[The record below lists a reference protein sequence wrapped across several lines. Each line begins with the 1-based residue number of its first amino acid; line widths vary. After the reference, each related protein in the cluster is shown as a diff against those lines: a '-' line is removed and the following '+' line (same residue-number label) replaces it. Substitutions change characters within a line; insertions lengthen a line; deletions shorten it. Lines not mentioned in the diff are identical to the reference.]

1 MAARALAIWLSNSEN
16 GLGGGEMT
24 HQLSMTK
31 REKLKATELW
41 AGAEK
46 ASLACVHVI
55 ILLQGLQWAEAVLPA
70 VIGDVLLC
78 GRCIARKK

>member
-1 MAARALAIWLSNSEN
+1 MGWRR
-16 GLGGGEMT
+16 EMP

-55 ILLQGLQWAEAVLPA
+55 ILLQGLRVAEAVLPA

-78 GRCIARKK
+78 GKCIVRKK